1 MVFYFNHSYEKFEIF
16 ERSVLR
22 SCISKN
28 FISSCKRYSNITI
41 YKESKVT
48 PLSFYVID
56 LIKNYINRL
65 ILHENIVLKEIIAS
79 QRDYSWTNTN
89 YLSPFGLQNENIV
102 YDLANSSP
110 DFFKKT
116 YPDTHRG

>member
-1 MVFYFNHSYEKFEIF
+1 M
-16 ERSVLR
+16 
-22 SCISKN
+22 
-28 FISSCKRYSNITI
+28 
-41 YKESKVT
+41 
-48 PLSFYVID
+48 SFYVID